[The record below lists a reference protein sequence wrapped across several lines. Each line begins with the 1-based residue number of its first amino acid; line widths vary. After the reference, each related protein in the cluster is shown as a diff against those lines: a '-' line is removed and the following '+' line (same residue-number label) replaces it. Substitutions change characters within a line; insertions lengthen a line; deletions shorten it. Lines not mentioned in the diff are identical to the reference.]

1 MKTVD
6 AGTGAGTCAGAG
18 AGTCAGT
25 GAGTCAG
32 AGTGGAGAGAGT
44 GGAGA
49 GKSGLETGLRIVL
62 LEKFDAPWL
71 TSPERSTLCLG
82 KDCRSSSSCCAV
94 LLFSPTL
101 ESFCLLVLTV
111 LAIPFK

>member
-25 GAGTCAG
+25 GAGTC
-32 AGTGGAGAGAGT
+32 AGAGT